1 MRILLTGAGGQLGHE
16 LSRGLAPLGSLVDC
30 TRDACDLERPEHLRE
45 VIRRHAPDVIVNAA
59 AYTAVDRAE
68 SEPDR
73 AAAVNRDAVAVM
85 ADEAR
90 QLGASIM
97 HYSTDY
103 VFDGTKIGRYLET
116 DPTHPLGVYGQTKW
130 EGEEALRASGVPHL
144 IFRTSWVVGAH
155 GANFAKTMLRLAT
168 TQENLRVVADQIG
181 APTSTALIAEVTAK
195 LLRRLAADGTS
206 DFPFG
211 TYHLAASGETSWH
224 AYAQFVFVAAGL
236 DPERIHPITT
246 SEYPTPARRPAN
258 SRLDTTRLRET
269 FGLALPDWSVGVRE
283 VVRAIAPGEYLS
295 SR

>member
-16 LSRGLAPLGSLVDC
+16 LSRGLAPLGSLVAC
-30 TRDACDLERPEHLRE
+30 AREGCDLERPEHLRE

-85 ADEAR
+85 AEEAR
-90 QLGASIM
+90 RIGASVVY
-97 HYSTDY
+97 YSTDY
-103 VFDGTKIGRYLET
+103 VFDGTKIGRYRET
-116 DPTHPLGVYGQTKW
+116 DLTHPLGVYGQTKW
-130 EGEEALRASGVPHL
+130 EGEEALRSSGVPHL
-144 IFRTSWVVGAH
+144 ILRTSWVVGAH
-155 GANFAKTMLRLAT
+155 GANFTKTMLRLAT
-168 TQENLRVVADQIG
+168 TQDTLRVVADQIG
-181 APTSTALIAEVTAK
+181 APTSAALIADVTAQ

-211 TYHLAASGETSWH
+211 TYHLAADGETSWH

-246 SEYPTPARRPAN
+246 AEFPTPARRPAN

-269 FGLALPDWSVGVRE
+269 FGLTLPDWSVGVRD
-283 VVRAIAPGEYLS
+283 VVRAIASGEYLS

>member
-16 LSRGLAPLGSLVDC
+16 LSQGLAPLGSLVAC
-30 TRDACDLERPEHLRE
+30 TREGCDLARPAHVRE

-85 ADEAR
+85 SDEAR
-90 QLGASIM
+90 RIGASVV

-103 VFDGTKIGRYLET
+103 VFDGTKAGWYRET

-130 EGEEALRASGVPHL
+130 EGEEALRSSGVPHL
-144 IFRTSWVVGAH
+144 ILRTSWVVGAH
-155 GANFAKTMLRLAT
+155 GTNFAKTMLRLAT
-168 TQENLRVVADQIG
+168 TRDTLRVVADQIG
-181 APTSTALIAEVTAK
+181 APTSTALISEVTAQ

-211 TYHLAASGETSWH
+211 TYHLAAGGETSWH
-224 AYAQFVFVAAGL
+224 AYAQFVFAAADL
-236 DPERIHPITT
+236 DPARIHPITT
-246 SEYPTPARRPAN
+246 AEYPTPARRPAN
-258 SRLDTTRLRET
+258 SMLDTTRLRET
-269 FGLALPDWSVGVRE
+269 FGLTLPDWPVGVRQ
-283 VVRAIAPGEYLS
+283 VVRAIASGEYLS

>member
-16 LSRGLAPLGSLVDC
+16 LSRGLAPLGSLVAC
-30 TRDACDLERPEHLRE
+30 TREGCDLERPEHLRE

-90 QLGASIM
+90 QIGASVV

-103 VFDGTKIGRYLET
+103 VFDGTTTGWYRET

-144 IFRTSWVVGAH
+144 ILRTSWVVGAH
-155 GANFAKTMLRLAT
+155 GANFAKTMLRLAAT
-168 TQENLRVVADQIG
+168 RDTLRVVADQIG
-181 APTSTALIAEVTAK
+181 APTSTALISEVTLAM
-195 LLRRLAADGTS
+195 LRRLSRDGTAR
-206 DFPFG
+206 FPFG
-211 TYHLAASGETSWH
+211 TYHLAAAGETSWH
-224 AYAQFVFVAAGL
+224 AYARFVFSEAGL
-236 DPERIHPITT
+236 DPARVHPITT
-246 SEYPTPARRPAN
+246 AEYPTAARRPAN
-258 SRLDTTRLRET
+258 SRLDTSLLRDT
-269 FGLALPDWSVGVRE
+269 FGLTLPDWSKGVRE
-283 VVRAIAPGEYLS
+283 VVRAIHDQSPPASP
-295 SR
+295 